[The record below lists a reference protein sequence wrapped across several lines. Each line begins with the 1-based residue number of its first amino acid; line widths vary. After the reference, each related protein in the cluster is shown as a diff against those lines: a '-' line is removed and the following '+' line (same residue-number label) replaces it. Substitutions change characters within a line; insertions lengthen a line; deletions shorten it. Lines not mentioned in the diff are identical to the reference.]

1 MCVAGGRRCPGSG
14 TPSAKQRA
22 KRKANTAYRKAV
34 AAAIEEQTG
43 NKELAQRVKSASL
56 TDVADVVTAAGLNG
70 EAIAKK
76 CGTATYKDKDGHLT
90 TVDVEPAGT
99 TRRTPVTDDTKALLA
114 DVYDET
120 GVYEPGPFADAV
132 IAGDR
137 AAQEQ
142 LREGVDKHV
151 ASRLEL
157 FDEEDL
163 SRLSQERLERR
174 LDQLAALDNYS
185 QKNAGRSLD
194 PDTESKVA
202 ELAERY
208 ENALNGQ
215 DEPEPIPQRP
225 SPLAGLNST
234 YGFGEVTEDNVGEVI
249 AAANDDIDAVE
260 VDTLTDA
267 EFDEYYTKMDELD
280 DRVREV
286 TGDEGI
292 EGFVATVNDELDY
305 RNEDADGKYE
315 FYDEYR
321 RASQIHHWAKDTMD
335 AGVSNGDSQSARGA
349 YAAAQYLYQYDHP
362 AQQGLDKDE
371 RDAYADDAVE
381 WAAGVL
387 NDEEGRG
394 AFERGIAE
402 TVVSQRKWD
411 TIKDV
416 QPSTLSDRE
425 FEAHAKRFDEL
436 TARIED
442 GKGNALDTGTTQA
455 DIPRMAMA
463 IEEDRNRRATPPALR
478 GVRDL
483 YGYSEVTADNVE
495 DVAYTANEDIGSTD
509 LTDMSDEEFEEYYD
523 RMSDLDDEVREVG
536 GEGLH
541 NFSSVYEENEYRSN
555 DEDDRYAYFD
565 EYRRTNQVERWARE
579 TTENTSHVPSDTH
592 ERGKYQAAKYLRG
605 RDSMERFVDTD
616 AVQWAQ
622 SVLDDE
628 DGDHGAF
635 EQGIARNVMGKHTL
649 DSLQS
654 ADFST
659 MSEDEKATAREQVN
673 ELRDNLEDY
682 PLLDTD
688 YEASRRLGK
697 LFTQLNKD

>member
-34 AAAIEEQTG
+34 AEAVGELTG
-43 NKELAQRVKSASL
+43 NEELAQRVKSAPL
-56 TDVADVVTAAGLNG
+56 TDVADVITAAGLDG

-76 CGTATYKDKDGHLT
+76 CGQATYTDKDGHTT
-90 TVDVEPAGT
+90 TVDVQPAGT

-114 DVYDET
+114 DVYAET
-120 GVYEPGPFADAV
+120 GLYEPGPFAEAV
-132 IAGDR
+132 VAGDR

-142 LREGVDKHV
+142 LREDVDEHV
-151 ASRLEL
+151 ANRLDL
-157 FDEEDL
+157 LDEEDL
-163 SRLSQERLERR
+163 SHLNQERLERR
-174 LDQLAALDNYS
+174 LDQLADLDNYS
-185 QKNAGRSLD
+185 QKYAGRSLD
-194 PDTESKVA
+194 PETEAKVA

-215 DEPEPIPQRP
+215 GEPEPAPQRD
-225 SPLAGLNST
+225 PLADLNNT
-234 YGFGEVTEDNVGEVI
+234 YGFGEVTEDNVEDVI
-249 AAANDDIDAVE
+249 AAANTDIENVE
-260 VDTLTDA
+260 LDTLTDA
-267 EFDEYYTKMDELD
+267 EFEEYYNKMDELD
-280 DRVREV
+280 DRVRSV
-286 TGDEGI
+286 TGEEGI
-292 EGFVATVNDELDY
+292 EGFAATLTDELEY
-305 RNEDADGKYE
+305 RNEDDDDKYE
-315 FYDEYR
+315 FHDEYR
-321 RASQIHHWAKDTMD
+321 RAAQLDKWAEATMD
-335 AGVSNGDSQSARGA
+335 AGVSDGDSQSARGA
-349 YAAAQYLYQYDHP
+349 YAAAQYLYQYDPP

-371 RDAYADDAVE
+371 RDEYADDAVE
-381 WAAGVL
+381 WAAQVL
-387 NDEEGRG
+387 DDSEGRG

-402 TVVSQRKWD
+402 TVVSQRQWD
-411 TIKDV
+411 KIKDV

-425 FEAHAKRFDEL
+425 FEAHVARFNDL
-436 TARIED
+436 RARMED
-442 GKGNALDTGTTQA
+442 GKGDALSTTANAQA
-455 DIPRMAMA
+455 DMSRMSAA
-463 IEEDRNRRATPPALR
+463 IEEDKERRATPPALR

-495 DVAYTANEDIGSTD
+495 DVAYTAAEDIGSTD

-523 RMSDLDDEVREVG
+523 RMSGLDDEVREVG

-592 ERGKYQAAKYLRG
+592 ERGKYQAAKYLQG
-605 RDSMERFVDTD
+605 RASMERFVDTD

-635 EQGIARNVMGKHTL
+635 EQGIARNVMGKHAL

>member
-34 AAAIEEQTG
+34 AAAIEDQTG
-43 NKELAQRVKSASL
+43 NKELAQRVKDAPL
-56 TDVADVVTAAGLNG
+56 TDVADVVTAAGLDG
-70 EAIAKK
+70 AAIAKK
-76 CGTATYKDKDGHLT
+76 CGQATYTDKDGHTT

-114 DVYDET
+114 DVCEET
-120 GVYEPGPFADAV
+120 EFYEPGPFADAV
-132 IAGDR
+132 AAGDR

-151 ASRLEL
+151 ASRLDL

-163 SRLSQERLERR
+163 SHLSQERLIRR

-194 PDTESKVA
+194 PDTEVAVA

-215 DEPEPIPQRP
+215 DEPEPAPQRP
-225 SPLAGLNST
+225 SPLAGLSDT
-234 YGFGEVTEDNVGEVI
+234 YGFGEVTEDNVESVI
-249 AAANDDIDAVE
+249 DAANHDIETVE
-260 VDTLTDA
+260 IDTLTDD
-267 EFDEYYTKMDELD
+267 EFDAYYTKMDELD
-280 DRVREV
+280 NSVREV

-292 EGFVATVNDELDY
+292 EGFAATLTDELEY
-305 RNEDADGKYE
+305 RNESDDQKYE

-321 RASQIHHWAKDTMD
+321 RAAQLDKWAAATMD
-335 AGVSNGDSQSARGA
+335 AGVSDGDSQSERGA
-349 YAAAQYLYQYDHP
+349 YAAAQYLYPYDHP

-371 RDAYADDAVE
+371 RDAYADDAVV

-387 NDEEGRG
+387 DDEEGRG
-394 AFERGIAE
+394 YFERGIAE
-402 TVVSQRKWD
+402 TVVSKRQWD
-411 TIKDV
+411 KIKDV
-416 QPSTLSDRE
+416 QPSTLSDKE
-425 FEAHAKRFDEL
+425 FEAHVRRFDEL
-436 TARIED
+436 NKRMEY

-455 DIPRMAMA
+455 DIPRMAVA

-483 YGYSEVTADNVE
+483 YGYGEVTEENAS
-495 DVAYTANEDIGSTD
+495 DVADAAAEDIENTD
-509 LTDMSDEEFEEYYD
+509 LTSMSDEEFDEYYE
-523 RMSDLDDEVREVG
+523 RMSDLDDDVRR
-536 GEGLH
+536 
-541 NFSSVYEENEYRSN
+541 SSNESLRGFEEIYAEQEYRDN
-555 DEDDRYAYFD
+555 DEDGKYEFYD
-565 EYRRTNQVERWARE
+565 EYRQSSQVERWAQDVAD
-579 TTENTSHVPSDTH
+579 TTTHVPADNF
-592 ERGKYQAAKYLRG
+592 ERGKFQAAKYLRG

-616 AVQWAQ
+616 AVQWAD

-628 DGDHGAF
+628 DGDYGAF
-635 EQGIARNVMGKHTL
+635 EQGIARNVKGKFTL
-649 DSLQS
+649 DRLQS

-659 MSEDEKATAREQVN
+659 MSEDEKATAREQVT
-673 ELRDNLEDY
+673 ELRDNLDSY
-682 PLLDTD
+682 PLLYTD
-688 YEASRRLGK
+688 YETERRLAALADK
-697 LFTQLNKD
+697 LEGH